1 MLRSFDLPISWWEV
15 VKRTVKDSIDDGI
28 TGLAAQLAYYF
39 FLALFPALLFLVAL
53 ASFFPLQQAIDQIT
67 GALTRLAPGDVVTM
81 VEGQLEAI
89 SNRRNGGLLTI
100 GFLGTL
106 WSTSSAMTGIVD
118 TLNKAYEI
126 REARPWWKVR
136 LLAIGLT
143 VAVGL
148 FILVSFTLIV
158 VGPQVAERIAETAGL
173 GNAFAMTWK
182 IVQWPI
188 VFLMVAVAIG
198 LIYYFGP
205 DAEQR
210 WEWITPGSLLAT
222 VLWIAGS
229 LGFRFYVTNFADYN
243 ETYGTIG
250 GIIIALLW
258 LYITGLSILV
268 GAELNAEIE
277 HASPHGKEAGE
288 KHPGERKKL
297 GRLAA
302 EAFARRKRLLG
313 GAGARQPA
321 APAFAPGMAAQS
333 SVAGATAAQ
342 SSVAEA
348 TAAQSAI
355 AGTTATQLA
364 PAPAL
369 RASRPAGRT
378 SRWLLGTAVM
388 AWSLLRGRR
397 IRG

>member
-1 MLRSFDLPISWWEV
+1 MFQSFDLPISWWELI
-15 VKRTVKDSIDDGI
+15 KRTAKDSIDDGI

-67 GALTRLAPGDVVTM
+67 GALTRFAPGDVVTI
-81 VEGQLEAI
+81 VQEQLLAI
-89 SNRRNGGLLTI
+89 SDSKNGGLLTV

-106 WSTSSAMTGIVD
+106 WSTSSAMTGIID

-126 REARPWWKVR
+126 TEGRSWWKVR

-148 FILVSFTLIV
+148 FILISFTLIV

-173 GNAFAMTWK
+173 GNAFAVTWK

-188 VFLMVAVAIG
+188 VFLLVTVAIG
-198 LIYYFGP
+198 FIYYFGP
-205 DAEQR
+205 DAEQQ
-210 WEWITPGSLLAT
+210 WEWITPGSLVAT
-222 VLWIAGS
+222 LLWIAGS

-268 GAELNAEIE
+268 GAEMNAEIE

-288 KHPGERKKL
+288 KRAGERKKL
-297 GRLAA
+297 GRLAS
-302 EAFARRKRLLG
+302 EEHERR
-313 GAGARQPA
+313 RQEDERRREREPRRPA
-321 APAFAPGMAAQS
+321 VAPGMAAYP
-333 SVAGATAAQ
+333 AAL
-342 SSVAEA
+342 
-348 TAAQSAI
+348 AA
-355 AGTTATQLA
+355 A
-364 PAPAL
+364 PSPG
-369 RASRPAGRT
+369 GRM
-378 SRWLLGTAVM
+378 SRWLIGSAVM
-388 AWSLLRGRR
+388 IWSLLRGRKVK
-397 IRG
+397 G